1 MKSVLI
7 LKVVRSKNELPPLI
21 KNSDGS
27 RKYRLSAIM
36 GYSDAGEAFLDT
48 VYAVLSTRE
57 TTKINH
63 LDSLSRELNI
73 TNPTES
79 KLGKALLS
87 RLMNR
92 KPDADDQSLKT
103 LQCLIDSHLVLDLSE
118 LGILILDEND
128 NLNPRLPK
136 RETLKSKIN
145 TLDEDSCFVLASY
158 TQL

>member
-1 MKSVLI
+1 
-7 LKVVRSKNELPPLI
+7 
-21 KNSDGS
+21 
-27 RKYRLSAIM
+27 
-36 GYSDAGEAFLDT
+36 
-48 VYAVLSTRE
+48 
-57 TTKINH
+57 
-63 LDSLSRELNI
+63 
-73 TNPTES
+73 
-79 KLGKALLS
+79 
-87 RLMNR
+87 MNR